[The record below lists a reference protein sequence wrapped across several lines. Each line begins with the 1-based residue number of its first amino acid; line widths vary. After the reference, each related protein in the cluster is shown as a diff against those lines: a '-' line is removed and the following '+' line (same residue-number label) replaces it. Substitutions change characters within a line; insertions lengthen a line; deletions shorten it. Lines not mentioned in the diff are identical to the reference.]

1 MEKHRCKQCYRRFA
15 SGRALAGH
23 MRSHSVAAKASRRRF
38 LPSPSVSSSSLPPA
52 KGCAGGGE
60 SGRRMSAELS
70 SSRESDAESS
80 LNRRPKRFRGVDVG
94 DEPHSSVSDG
104 SAEEDVARWLVMLS
118 RDAWSRRDAKGGPQS
133 GGGDGG
139 GEECEVGEDGGGSR
153 SPSRRLMEFRCETSW
168 AAACHSQKAH
178 RGHKMGG
185 MKQVPVPDGDEDFSG
200 SGAAAHGQEAKLWEC
215 PYCNRVFRSGQ
226 ALGGHKRSHLYSSTA
241 IATTASLET
250 HLPSPHSAFPA
261 ATTAASNNNE
271 TRRTRIDLNLPAPL
285 EGEAELSALS
295 VAMDLASK

>member
-23 MRSHSVAAKASRRRF
+23 MRSHSVAAKASRRSRF

-52 KGCAGGGE
+52 KGCAGAGE
-60 SGRRMSAELS
+60 RGRRLSAELS

-118 RDAWSRRDAKGGPQS
+118 RDAWSRREAKGGPQS
-133 GGGDGG
+133 AGGGGDGG
-139 GEECEVGEDGGGSR
+139 AEECEDGDGGGSR
-153 SPSRRLMEFRCETSW
+153 SPPRRLMEFQCEMSG
-168 AAACHSQKAH
+168 AAACHSQKAP
-178 RGHKMGG
+178 RGPKMGG
-185 MKQVPVPDGDEDFSG
+185 MKHVSVPDEGFSG
-200 SGAAAHGQEAKLWEC
+200 SGAASHGQEAKLWEC

-226 ALGGHKRSHLYSSTA
+226 ALGGHKRSHLSSSA
-241 IATTASLET
+241 IATTASLKI

-271 TRRTRIDLNLPAPL
+271 SRTRIDLNLPAPL
-285 EGEAELSALS
+285 EEEAELSALS
-295 VAMDLASK
+295 VAIDLAIK